1 MPAIKTPSGI
11 VVSQT
16 PAICHVL
23 GHELGLAPKDA
34 AADAKALQICC
45 DAVDF
50 ITEATKPDFAMDR
63 KQKWL
68 THFAAVTSA
77 DAPVNYSDFLLFT
90 ALELAISSFTAAIDE
105 SEYPVSM
112 RRPPRHRRDRPRH
125 SRAGRPRR
133 VVEQNAENEGRG
145 TQCPVDGVDLHA
157 IDARF
162 FFAQVAALKGKGKK
176 LMPGEHNKA
185 W

>member
-1 MPAIKTPSGI
+1 M
-11 VVSQT
+11 VSQT

-23 GHELGLAPKDA
+23 GHELGLAPTDA

-50 ITEATKPDFAMDR
+50 ITEATKPDFACDR

-77 DAPVNYSDFLLFT
+77 DGPVNYSDFLLFT
-90 ALELAISSFTAAIDE
+90 ALELAISSFTAAVDE
-105 SEYPVSM
+105 SELP
-112 RRPPRHRRDRPRH
+112 
-125 SRAGRPRR
+125 
-133 VVEQNAENEGRG
+133 
-145 TQCPVDGVDLHA
+145 DGLGKWWNMMLKTKA
-157 IDARF
+157 
-162 FFAQVAALKGKGKK
+162 VAALKGKGKK